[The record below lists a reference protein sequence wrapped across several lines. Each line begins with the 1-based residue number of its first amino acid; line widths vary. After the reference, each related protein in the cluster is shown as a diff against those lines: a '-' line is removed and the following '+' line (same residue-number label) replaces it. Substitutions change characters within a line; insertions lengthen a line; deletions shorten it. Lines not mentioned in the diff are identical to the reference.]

1 MFLQVSVCLSTG
13 GHAWL
18 PGGVRGCGGVCMVA
32 RGGMHGCWGEGV
44 CMAKGGVHGEEGG
57 MHGKG
62 GACMVKWGVHGK
74 GGMCSERG
82 VCVGYDEIRS
92 MSGWYASYWNAF
104 LLTET
109 LLDRM
114 GVQTILPI
122 KVSVTI
128 DTILNFDGDF
138 GRHRNSHVTCK
149 QTFISFVYRNQE
161 ICSATLRILVIGMLN
176 FRICR

>member
-1 MFLQVSVCLSTG
+1 MHGCQGACVVVEGC
-13 GHAWL
+13 AWL
-18 PGGVRGCGGVCMVA
+18 PGGACMVAGGRGCAWQRGVCMVK
-32 RGGMHGCWGEGV
+32 RGA
-44 CMAKGGVHGEEGG
+44 CMA
-57 MHGKG
+57 KG

-92 MSGWYASYWNAF
+92 MSGRYASYWNAF

-128 DTILNFDGDF
+128 DTMFNFDGDF